1 MGIRKTEKGIKS
13 LLSSINWVKQLG
25 IVLAV
30 GISLSLIFSQTAYA
44 SIDVGT
50 FDQAA
55 YAYYIDPGTVGMIL
69 QRLVGVAIAA
79 LAMGVV
85 FRRRI
90 TYWVKSKFKRSGKS
104 EDEEDTESVL
114 PAETKSESDE

>member
-1 MGIRKTEKGIKS
+1 MDVKKAEKCIRS
-13 LLSSINWVKQLG
+13 LLSSINRVKQLG
-25 IVLAV
+25 IILAV
-30 GISLSLIFSQTAYA
+30 SISLSLIFSQTAYA

-50 FDQAA
+50 FDRAA
-55 YAYYIDPGTVGMIL
+55 YAYYIDPGTVGMLL
-69 QRLVGVAIAA
+69 QGLVGVAVAA

-114 PAETKSESDE
+114 PAETKSESGE